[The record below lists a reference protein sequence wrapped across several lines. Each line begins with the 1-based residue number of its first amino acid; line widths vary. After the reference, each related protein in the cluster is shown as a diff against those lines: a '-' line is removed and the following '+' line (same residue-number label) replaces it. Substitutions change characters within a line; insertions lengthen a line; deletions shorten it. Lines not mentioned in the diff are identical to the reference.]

1 MRLTPNEID
10 NTLELVRRREPAVD
24 TFTLN
29 AVEVVLLELGRG
41 EYVQLHESNAKRL
54 MDFDKRLERRRNRDE

>member
-10 NTLELVRRREPAVD
+10 NALELVRRRENPVCE
-24 TFTLN
+24 FTMS

-41 EYVQLHESNAKRL
+41 EYAQLHESNAKRL
-54 MDFDKRLERRRNRDE
+54 MDFDKRLERRRKRDE